1 MISLADEYTDRKGR
15 HANGWLFYDADCTFC
30 TKIAFALAPI
40 LNKRGLAI
48 APLQDPRVGP
58 LLGLS
63 PDELLRELRFLLSD
77 GQQFG
82 GANAVIAVA
91 QQIGWARPLVWLS
104 KFPGMMPLLAAAYRW
119 VAAQRSCANERST
132 TCQVKGN

>member
-1 MISLADEYTDRKGR
+1 MISLTDEYTDTKGR
-15 HANGWLFYDADCTFC
+15 QAQGWLFYDADCTFC
-30 TKIAFALAPI
+30 TKIARFLEPI

-63 PDELLRELRFLLSD
+63 SEELLRELRFLFSD

-82 GANAVIAVA
+82 GAAAIIAVA
-91 QQIGWARPLVWLS
+91 QQIWWGRPLVWLS
-104 KFPGMMPLLAAAYRW
+104 KFPGMMRLFEAAYRW
-119 VAAQRSCANERST
+119 VAAQRSCANEKST
-132 TCQVKGN
+132 ACHVKGN